1 MLQVKELKRET
12 DSFLKDFK
20 GPSDKFKEMI
30 KNGTATHFELYK
42 VVNEMISCLNVYK
55 HDIKDLSAYTG
66 DEKDYFNLKEY

>member
-1 MLQVKELKRET
+1 
-12 DSFLKDFK
+12 
-20 GPSDKFKEMI
+20 MI

-66 DEKDYFNLKEY
+66 DEKDYFNLKEN